1 MNPNIF
7 LPGTGLISCT
17 DNCLLTSMYIPLDLL
32 DEEED
37 NIYYCNDKNYYDDDY
52 CDMKLMMIMI
62 NMREI

>member
-1 MNPNIF
+1 
-7 LPGTGLISCT
+7 
-17 DNCLLTSMYIPLDLL
+17 MYIPLDLL